1 MARNCL
7 AETSIKLNMDEAGTT
22 DWGAWSRQAVRL
34 MQERNAVWQ
43 QRFGLASGC
52 PFHWDLGMA
61 TIEFRRTTDEVVAGV
76 CVVGTTSVHENTF
89 LWGWA
94 DENIPPAARKRL
106 EQVREFGAKHNLDLL
121 TTPQFPGGRPEAL
134 EMAAVTGRV
143 LDAEGVF
150 SDSVDDDLTVFFVLS
165 GFHVRTR

>member
-1 MARNCL
+1 M
-7 AETSIKLNMDEAGTT
+7 NMDEAGAT
-22 DWGAWSRQAVRL
+22 DWGAWSKQAVRL

-43 QRFGLASGC
+43 QRFGLVGGC

-61 TIEFRRTTDEVVAGV
+61 TIEFRRSTDEVAASV
-76 CVVGTTSVHENTF
+76 CVVGTTSVSEKTF

-94 DENIPPAARKRL
+94 DKNIPPAALKHL
-106 EQVREFGAKHNLDLL
+106 EQVREFGAKHNLNLL
-121 TTPQFPGGRPEAL
+121 TTPQFPGGRSEAL

-150 SDSVDDDLTVFFVLS
+150 TDSVDDDLTVFFVLS
-165 GFHVRTR
+165 NFHVRTR